1 MVTDQPTSQGRR
13 PPRSHEIR
21 SSATDPGGREL
32 GHPVSDPSGARL
44 ADRLETGSGAQRE
57 ARPLVALLNHH
68 RDPLDDLARGLAAA
82 GFETVSSGSL
92 AETHRV
98 LQQSGRPA
106 VVVLN
111 PLVLELGGVEV
122 EILRGLQRDDDPV
135 PVLLLVKDEEDL
147 ERATRLDLPFLD
159 FLLRPFSPVECAQRV
174 RLALA
179 NRNRVRALLQ
189 HTRDLEGQV
198 TIDFKTGLLSERHF
212 KKVLHVEFKRA
223 QRHRLPLSL
232 LLIDVDDFKSVNDST
247 EYAFGDDV
255 LRKVAEMLRS
265 GIRETDF
272 AARFGGDEFVL
283 LLPQTTPAE
292 AVQTAIRIKTRI
304 AATTI
309 ENGGYSR
316 RVTVSIGI
324 DTFDGRQTTTPE
336 ELRRRA
342 NKALQEAKR
351 RGKNQVWLYSGAA
364 EHSA

>member
-1 MVTDQPTSQGRR
+1 MVTDQPASQGPR
-13 PPRSHEIR
+13 PPRSRDIR
-21 SSATDPGGREL
+21 SSAK
-32 GHPVSDPSGARL
+32 VSGASGE
-44 ADRLETGSGAQRE
+44 DRQPPSAPAGRTAGRSSLERHRE
-57 ARPLVALLNHH
+57 PAPVVAVLNHH
-68 RDPLDDLARGLAAA
+68 RDALDELLRALAAA
-82 GFETVSSGSL
+82 GFETLFSASL
-92 AETHRV
+92 AETHRI
-98 LQQSGRPA
+98 LRQNRRPA
-106 VVVLN
+106 VIVLN
-111 PLVLELGGVEV
+111 PLVLEPDGVEA
-122 EILRGLQRDDDPV
+122 EILRRLQREDDPI
-135 PVLLLVKDEEDL
+135 PVLLLLKDEADL
-147 ERATRLDLPFLD
+147 ERASLLELPFLD
-159 FLLRPFSPVECAQRV
+159 FLLSPFSPKECAQRV
-174 RLALA
+174 RLALT

-232 LLIDVDDFKSVNDST
+232 LLLDVDDFKSVNDST

-255 LRKVAEMLRS
+255 LRRVAETLRN

-309 ENGGYSR
+309 ENGAYSR
-316 RVTVSIGI
+316 RVTVSVGI

-351 RGKNQVWLYSGAA
+351 RGKNQVWLYSCAA